1 MRHSFLAI
9 LFLLVASASFAQTP
23 SAVER
28 EFVGY
33 LDNISKY
40 GNYNGGYDDAKLAKN
55 NADLR
60 DKLLKYGK
68 RADILKF
75 NFPGLKDKMYVTT
88 SKDGRLRI
96 YSWDLE
102 TGGTMHDFASV
113 FQYRGKSGKVYSWT
127 EKREDESA
135 GVFYHQ
141 IFQTDTTGGP
151 IYLGVST
158 FIGSTSLAGQTIK
171 AFRINGEKL
180 DVDAKVIRTASGI
193 KNSVGFAFDF
203 FTVVDHPERPV
214 RLFSYNEANKSFRF
228 PVVIEDKRTPQGRV
242 TSKFITYR
250 FDGKYF
256 VKVS

>member
-1 MRHSFLAI
+1 MRLSILAI
-9 LFLLVASASFAQTP
+9 LFLLFTSAAFGQTP
-23 SAVER
+23 AAVER

-33 LDNISKY
+33 LENISKY
-40 GNYNGGYDDAKLAKN
+40 GSYGGAYDDEKLAKS
-55 NADLR
+55 NADLK

-68 RADILKF
+68 RADIMKF
-75 NFPGLKDKMYVTT
+75 GFPGLKDKMYVTT
-88 SKDGRLRI
+88 SKDGRLRT

-102 TGGTMHDFASV
+102 TGGTMHDFSSV
-113 FQYRGKSGKVYSWT
+113 FQYRGKSGKIYSSA
-127 EKREDESA
+127 EFEEDESA
-135 GVFYHQ
+135 GAFYHQ

-158 FIGSTSLAGQTIK
+158 FIGSTSYAGQTIK

-180 DVDAKVIRTASGI
+180 DTDVKVIRTTSGI

-203 FTVVDHPERPV
+203 FTVVDHPKRPV
-214 RLFSYNEANKSFRF
+214 RLFFYNEANKSFRF

>member
-1 MRHSFLAI
+1 MRQSILVI
-9 LFLLVASASFAQTP
+9 LFLVFAGVAFAQTP
-23 SAVER
+23 KSVER

-33 LDNISKY
+33 LENISKY
-40 GNYNGGYDDAKLAKN
+40 GNYGGGYDDGKLAKN

-60 DKLLKYGK
+60 EKLLKYGK

-75 NFPGLKDKMYVTT
+75 GFPGLKDKMYVTT

-127 EKREDESA
+127 EDREDESA

-141 IFQTDTTGGP
+141 IFQTDVPGGP

-180 DVDAKVIRTASGI
+180 DTEAKVIKTTTGI